1 MRLVILG
8 APRTKKNSLRRL
20 KRGKR
25 VFTVPSLAHEQ
36 WEAVAVAQLRK
47 QHAYVRTIY
56 GPDYAAMITT
66 PVNLRAV
73 VYRERAGR
81 ADLLNYLA
89 AISDALERAG
99 VLEDDRLV
107 ASLDGSRL
115 MLDRAR
121 PRVEIELTP
130 APTAEG
136 RTSRP

>member
-1 MRLVILG
+1 MKLVILG

-36 WEAVAVAQLRK
+36 WEAVAVAQLRG
-47 QHAYVRTIY
+47 QFAQWARGWPGGH
-56 GPDYAAMITT
+56 GPLDV
-66 PVNLRAV
+66 PVNLKAI

-81 ADLLNYLA
+81 ADLLNFLSA
-89 AISDALERAG
+89 VSDALEKAG

-115 MLDRAR
+115 LLDRSR
-121 PRVEIELTP
+121 PRVEIELSACEP
-130 APTAEG
+130 V
-136 RTSRP
+136 RPVDV